1 MPKVVITAETL
12 PDVLDLI
19 NDWQGKL
26 TWSLLCDQVALQLG
40 IDGVQRQSLSA
51 YKEIQRAYTEKKEAL
66 RSPVEPVATPSHN
79 VDTDYLLGKVSAL
92 EAEVKRLEALND
104 AYKQRFIL
112 WQHNAY
118 KNSIRI
124 DSLDDAIDMLEKP
137 LVQLNRSTG
146 GQ

>member
-19 NDWQGKL
+19 NNWQGKL
-26 TWSLLCDQVALQLG
+26 TWSLLCEQVALQLG

-51 YKEIQRAYTEKKEAL
+51 YKEIQNSYTEKKEAL
-66 RSPVEPVATPSHN
+66 RTPVEPVATPSYN
-79 VDTDYLLGKVSAL
+79 VDAEYLLGKISAL
-92 EAEVKRLEALND
+92 EAEVKRLESLND

-137 LVQLNRSTG
+137 LIQLNRSTG
-146 GQ
+146 G

>member
-66 RSPVEPVATPSHN
+66 RAPVEPVETPNYN

-118 KNSIRI
+118 KNGIRI

-146 GQ
+146 G